1 MHDEIIDS
9 HNLKRKFKKC
19 SPETLNLFQVL
30 LTENIR
36 SSIIRMLLPSNCIEV
51 VKTHIQSA
59 WFQQTYDI
67 DVSIQVITFPRPEF
81 LFIQRPMLCQNLE
94 KSGGKTSCLC
104 IRNFYRSFISPRS
117 IFRRENELW
126 ISSGLLFDP
135 QETETWYDRE
145 QGRCNEKG

>member
-94 KSGGKTSCLC
+94 KSGE
-104 IRNFYRSFISPRS
+104 NFMS
-117 IFRRENELW
+117 LH
-126 ISSGLLFDP
+126 
-135 QETETWYDRE
+135 
-145 QGRCNEKG
+145 